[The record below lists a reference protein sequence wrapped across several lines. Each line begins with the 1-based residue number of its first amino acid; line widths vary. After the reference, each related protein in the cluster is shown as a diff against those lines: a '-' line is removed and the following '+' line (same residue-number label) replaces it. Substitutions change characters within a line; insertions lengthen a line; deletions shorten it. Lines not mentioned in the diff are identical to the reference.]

1 MTHGSLG
8 RQTPAG
14 APASC
19 STIRP
24 SVILAGAG
32 RGNLE
37 RASIGEHPLGEAS
50 MEPSVPTP
58 AQDLLE
64 ALRRRRAE
72 LRGSMSALE
81 QALAAPAP
89 GRLGTWAQRVHV
101 ALVELSADFR
111 EHIDITEGPSGLYRG
126 LLTAAPRLSNTVA
139 RLTREHAQ
147 IRDLVEDLLARAS
160 GPDVNDVDHVR
171 DLGMVLLG
179 RLARHRQRG
188 SDLVFE
194 AYSVDIGGET

>member
-1 MTHGSLG
+1 
-8 RQTPAG
+8 
-14 APASC
+14 
-19 STIRP
+19 
-24 SVILAGAG
+24 
-32 RGNLE
+32 
-37 RASIGEHPLGEAS
+37 

-89 GRLGTWAQRVHV
+89 GRLGAWAQRVHV

-126 LLTAAPRLSNTVA
+126 LLTTAPRLSNTVA

-147 IRDLVEDLLARAS
+147 IRHLVEDLLARAS
-160 GPDVNDVDHVR
+160 EPDVNDVDHVR
-171 DLGMVLLG
+171 DLGTALLG
-179 RLARHRQRG
+179 RLVRHRQRG